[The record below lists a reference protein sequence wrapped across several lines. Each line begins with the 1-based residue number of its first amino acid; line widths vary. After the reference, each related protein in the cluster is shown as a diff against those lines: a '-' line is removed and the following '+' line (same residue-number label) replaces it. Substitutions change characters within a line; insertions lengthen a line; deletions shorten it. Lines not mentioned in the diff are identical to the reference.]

1 MSNPKLFY
9 AGLFCMKEAVYNVL
23 LEASE
28 AGSPEMSNK
37 EICEIL
43 GIEKSYRDTNSYT
56 LLRGVLDEL
65 WRDER
70 VKRVEHPGR
79 EMIWRIVS

>member
-1 MSNPKLFY
+1 MSNKYFFH

-23 LEASE
+23 LEVSE

-43 GIEKSYRDTNSYT
+43 DIEKSYRDPDSYT

-65 WRDER
+65 WRDDR
-70 VKRVEHPGR
+70 VKRVDSGR
-79 EMIWRIVS
+79 KMIWRVVS

>member
-1 MSNPKLFY
+1 MSNKYFFH

-43 GIEKSYRDTNSYT
+43 GIEKSYQDTAPDYV
-56 LLRGVLDEL
+56 LLHGPLDEL
-65 WRDER
+65 CLEGRIER
-70 VKRVEHPGR
+70 LEGR
-79 EMIWRIVS
+79 KMIWRVVS